1 MKTLELYCAEQHE
14 PSSDNCSR
22 QRHRSAAALDVVKK
36 QSAGNLPSTRHWHTY
51 KMAATARVC
60 QTVAKVNDDY
70 AEALTRLN
78 PLGEGG

>member
-1 MKTLELYCAEQHE
+1 MKSLESAVVLYCAEQHE

-51 KMAATARVC
+51 KMAATDRVC

-70 AEALTRLN
+70 AEAASRH
-78 PLGEGG
+78 